1 MWINLLGGLLLGLA
15 GSLHCIGMC
24 GPLVLIL
31 PFNAQTKISGFFQ
44 SFIYHLGRVFVYVIL
59 GLLFGLVF
67 QIVDLK
73 YFEQYFSLGIGV
85 LFLILWSKEKFFSHK
100 AKTGGFYQFVLT
112 LFGKA
117 MRLKS
122 AFGMFL
128 AGMLNG
134 LLPCGLVYGALLA
147 AFGTGT
153 TWGAMQFMLGFGL
166 ATIPAMLF
174 VFFAKSLVSLKLRQR
189 LSQLLPWW
197 LLILGIMFLLRG
209 ANLGIPFIS
218 PKIHHAPGHSSSCCK
233 PMQID

>member
-1 MWINLLGGLLLGLA
+1 MPANLLGGMLLGLA

-31 PFNAQTKISGFFQ
+31 PFEAQSKTKGFFK
-44 SFIYHLGRVFVYVIL
+44 SLLYHLGRVFVYAIL

-85 LFLILWSKEKFFSHK
+85 LFLLLWSKEKFFSSK
-100 AKTGGFYQFVLT
+100 AKTGGFYQLVLT
-112 LFGKA
+112 MFGKA
-117 MRLKS
+117 MRIKS
-122 AFGMFL
+122 AYGMFL
-128 AGMLNG
+128 AGMFNG

-147 AFGTGT
+147 AFGTGST
-153 TWGAMQFMLGFGL
+153 LGSIQFMLGFGL
-166 ATIPAMLF
+166 ATVPAMLF
-174 VFFAKSLVSLKLRQR
+174 VFIAKSLIQSKLRQK

-218 PKIHHAPGHSSSCCK
+218 PKIHHAPGQAPSCCK
-233 PMQID
+233 PMRID